1 MCIHIETTCN
11 IHTYVYINI
20 HAYVFTYVNTTFKY
34 QAMSRYQEA
43 AEETLNATSPAPE
56 IDVSIPTHAEDTGRA
71 RDTAAQ
77 SSSGGATEMYVKKP
91 AVGRSSAERAA
102 GDAGGSANTR
112 EFSKENG
119 VAAYSMFD
127 ANRRNYTAPP
137 PNPPSL
143 PRLSKETE
151 FRRRG
156 EGEGEEGVTRSPIP
170 SLVSPSLS
178 LSNTPRPRILSPHP
192 YSQPALQND
201 AVVFQGLLCHSK
213 DSPQNTQH
221 SRGPAVINTRSLSH
235 GRRGG
240 AGRCETKEEGGRGP
254 RVLKHRE

>member
-1 MCIHIETTCN
+1 MH
-11 IHTYVYINI
+11 
-20 HAYVFTYVNTTFKY
+20 
-34 QAMSRYQEA
+34 RYQEA
-43 AEETLNATSPAPE
+43 AEETPNATTPAPE

-119 VAAYSMFD
+119 VAPYSMLDD

-192 YSQPALQND
+192 YSALQND
-201 AVVFQGLLCHSK
+201 ALVFQGLLGHSK
-213 DSPQNTQH
+213 DSPQNTQL
-221 SRGPAVINTRSLSH
+221 SRGPAVVNTRSLSH
-235 GRRGG
+235 GRGGG
-240 AGRCETKEEGGRGP
+240 AAGSETKAEGGKGP